1 MSETTWNGKPQ
12 GNGDISRRGYLEG
25 KGFWS
30 WAYTLDHKRIGVM
43 YLYTT
48 LFFFLVGGVF
58 ALLIR
63 IKLMFP
69 GEWIFSN
76 QTYNVLFTMH
86 GALMIFLFIIPAI
99 PSGLGNFFIPLHI
112 GARDVA
118 FPRIN
123 LMSYWVFVAGIV
135 VILVSLVRPMDT
147 GWTFYTP
154 YSAKTSADVTL
165 LSFGIFLIGMSSILT
180 GLNFLVTIH
189 KLRAPGMTW
198 HRMPLFIWSMYA
210 TSIIQ
215 VLATPVVGITFL
227 LLAMERMF
235 GVGFFDP
242 AKGGDPILFQHFFW
256 FYSHPVV
263 YVMILPAMGVISEVV
278 PVFSR
283 KPIFGYNAIAYSS
296 VAIAVFGFFVWGHHM
311 FVSGMSGTAA
321 IIFSLL
327 TFSVAIPTAVKVF
340 NWIATMYKGSI
351 TFESPMLYALTFI
364 FLFVVGGLTGMFL
377 GALGSDIHV
386 HDTYFI
392 VAHFHYTMM
401 GGTVMGL
408 LAGLHFWFPKMTG
421 RMLSEKM
428 ARYAGALCL
437 AAHVCRLQRHLLHPV
452 HHGVRGDAQTL
463 RGIPGAIPDAQ
474 HSIHGGLVGPRGGNP
489 HHVRELRPQPVP
501 GGAGSP
507 EPLESAVPGLADRVA
522 ASHGE
527 FRGNPDGQ
535 RLAVQLR
542 EQESLMDRNANKPI
556 SGSISAHGLAGG
568 FLSATLA
575 TFARSLP
582 VPLAAISILRR
593 DTPFSLDEKTRSVP
607 PLRGTP
613 RSALCSEYPPAPHE
627 PGRGPVRQTLHQVI
641 GRL

>member
-1 MSETTWNGKPQ
+1 MRESTWNGELPLR
-12 GNGDISRRGYLEG
+12 GDAPPRGYLEA

-43 YLYTT
+43 YLFTT

-63 IKLMFP
+63 IKLMVP
-69 GEWIFSN
+69 GQHLFSAHA
-76 QTYNVLFTMH
+76 YNVMFTMH
-86 GALMIFLFIIPAI
+86 GALMIFLFVIPAI
-99 PSGLGNFFIPLHI
+99 PSGLGNFFIPLQI

-118 FPRIN
+118 FPRLN
-123 LMSYWVFVAGIV
+123 LMSYWIFVAGII

-154 YSAKTSADVTL
+154 YSARTAANVTV

-210 TSIIQ
+210 TSVIQ

-227 LLAMERMF
+227 LLAMERLF

-283 KPIFGYNAIAYSS
+283 KPIFGYKAIAYSS
-296 VAIAVFGFFVWGHHM
+296 LAIAIFGFFVWGHHM
-311 FVSGMSGTAA
+311 FVTGMSATAS
-321 IIFSLL
+321 IIFSFL
-327 TFSVAIPTAVKVF
+327 TYSVAVPTAIKVF
-340 NWIATMYKGSI
+340 NWIATMYRGSI

-364 FLFVVGGLTGMFL
+364 FLFIVGGLTGMFL
-377 GALGSDIHV
+377 GALGADIHL

-428 ARYAGALCL
+428 AVPAW
-437 AAHVCRLQRHLLHPV
+437 VLLF
-452 HHGVRGDAQTL
+452 L
-463 RGIPGAIPDAQ
+463 
-474 HSIHGGLVGPRGGNP
+474 
-489 HHVRELRPQPVP
+489 
-501 GGAGSP
+501 
-507 EPLESAVPGLADRVA
+507 
-522 ASHGE
+522 
-527 FRGNPDGQ
+527 
-535 RLAVQLR
+535 
-542 EQESLMDRNANKPI
+542 
-556 SGSISAHGLAGG
+556 G
-568 FLSATLA
+568 FNV
-575 TFARSLP
+575 TFFTQF
-582 VPLAAISILRR
+582 ILG
-593 DTPFSLDEKTRSVP
+593 FE
-607 PLRGTP
+607 G
-613 RSALCSEYPPAPHE
+613 
-627 PGRGPVRQTLHQVI
+627 
-641 GRL
+641 

>member
-1 MSETTWNGKPQ
+1 MRETIWNGEQPL
-12 GNGDISRRGYLEG
+12 NGDAPRRGYLEA

-48 LFFFLVGGVF
+48 LFFFLLGGVF
-58 ALLIR
+58 ALLMR
-63 IKLMFP
+63 IHLMFP
-69 GEWIFSN
+69 VQQFFSAH
-76 QTYNVLFTMH
+76 TYNVMFTLH

-118 FPRIN
+118 FPRLN
-123 LMSYWVFVAGIV
+123 LMSYWIFVAGIV
-135 VILVSLVRPMDT
+135 VILASLVRPMDT

-227 LLAMERMF
+227 LLAMERLF

-296 VAIAVFGFFVWGHHM
+296 LAIAVFGFFVWGHHM
-311 FVSGMSGTAA
+311 FVTGMSGTAA

-340 NWIATMYKGSI
+340 NWIATMYKGSL
-351 TFESPMLYALTFI
+351 TFESPMLFALTFI
-364 FLFVVGGLTGMFL
+364 FLFIVGGLTGMFL

-428 ARYAGALCL
+428 ARLAWLLMFVGFNVTFFTQFILGFEGMPRRYAEYPAQYQTLNIVSTVGSWVL
-437 AAHVCRLQRHLLHPV
+437 AAGILIMFANF
-452 HHGVRGDAQTL
+452 VRGL
-463 RGIPGAIPDAQ
+463 
-474 HSIHGGLVGPRGGNP
+474 
-489 HHVRELRPQPVP
+489 
-501 GGAGSP
+501 
-507 EPLESAVPGLADRVA
+507 
-522 ASHGE
+522 
-527 FRGNPDGQ
+527 FRGEPAPPNPW
-535 RLAVQLR
+535 
-542 EQESLMDRNANKPI
+542 K
-556 SGSISAHGLAGG
+556 
-568 FLSATLA
+568 
-575 TFARSLP
+575 ARSLDWQTG
-582 VPLAAISILRR
+582 S
-593 DTPFSLDEKTRSVP
+593 P
-607 PLRGTP
+607 PPTENFREIPTVTDWPYGY
-613 RSALCSEYPPAPHE
+613 A
-627 PGRGPVRQTLHQVI
+627 GRQS
-641 GRL
+641 